1 MGKYTVKGKKL
12 YWFPQRS
19 YVYESNQ
26 TGETPEQWKKRVSS
40 EWSLSELR
48 KKSVNIKSCLY
59 IFHER
64 DKDED
69 GMEKPLHVHGV
80 IEMNEHSG
88 ITQEDAKRFFGC
100 SSDDNCQTLTS
111 RKDLVNAYRYLTHI
125 STSAINKKKERYLAS
140 DVHIGVDDDVVDEY
154 KNRSRGLEEFYY
166 DCCTKKNE
174 READNKAERQQTAL
188 QKYQLAVSRGQ
199 ITADQAYDYIEED
212 VADEGFT
219 ITDALKAENSL
230 NAAETRFYKRLQRY
244 CCKNPWCK
252 TNIYVFGEGDKGK
265 STFCRY
271 FAESHSNSRGYH
283 LVAAKGRDTTFDF
296 ADGYKGH
303 IVSIANEVDGH
314 FFKIEQFCDVLDP
327 KYAANANSRNSDK
340 FYAPNY
346 VLLNNSKPLE
356 QFIYDLCFPLIS
368 STTSYHVNYLSCND
382 PLEIDKIVMCAPAS
396 DRDKICQVRRRF
408 AIYVTI
414 QGGIFSVY
422 YRVNDKNPARFYN
435 YCSYD
440 YDCVP
445 FVCFDNIP
453 YNPNDVKCL
462 DMCVELV
469 DKAIAE
475 YYTVNAFSV
484 NPLNSGW
491 SSLSADNPFG
501 DAVVLPNADD
511 GIISVQQK
519 KMILYKQQEYE
530 IEEFNNMIRRAVD
543 FIDKTSDYI
552 IANDLNLYNVSV
564 AELAVTF
571 ARNQKFFKLD
581 DCFRSMWL
589 LQFYKEINN
598 LFYNSRIMSYMFP
611 DIKYAFMSARAKLI
625 GSNKWITSTK
635 YNKK

>member
-1 MGKYTVKGKKL
+1 M
-12 YWFPQRS
+12 
-19 YVYESNQ
+19 
-26 TGETPEQWKKRVSS
+26 
-40 EWSLSELR
+40 
-48 KKSVNIKSCLY
+48 
-59 IFHER
+59 
-64 DKDED
+64 
-69 GMEKPLHVHGV
+69 
-80 IEMNEHSG
+80 
-88 ITQEDAKRFFGC
+88 
-100 SSDDNCQTLTS
+100 
-111 RKDLVNAYRYLTHI
+111 
-125 STSAINKKKERYLAS
+125 
-140 DVHIGVDDDVVDEY
+140 
-154 KNRSRGLEEFYY
+154 
-166 DCCTKKNE
+166 
-174 READNKAERQQTAL
+174 
-188 QKYQLAVSRGQ
+188 SRGQ
-199 ITADQAYDYIEED
+199 ITADQAYDYIEDD

-244 CCKNPWCK
+244 CCKNSWVK
-252 TNIYVFGEGDKGK
+252 TNIYVFGQGDKGK

-296 ADGYKGH
+296 ADGYRGH

-346 VLLNNSKPLE
+346 VLLNNSKSLE
-356 QFIYDLCFPLIS
+356 QFIYDLCFPVIS
-368 STTSYHVNYLSCND
+368 STSSYSVNYLAFNN
-382 PLEIDKIVMCAPAS
+382 PVEVDKIVMCSP

-408 AIYVTI
+408 AIYVVI
-414 QGGIFSVY
+414 QNNIFSVY
-422 YRVNDKNPARFYN
+422 YRVNDKNPCGFYHDRP
-435 YCSYD
+435 YD
-440 YDCVP
+440 IDCKP
-445 FVCFDNIP
+445 FVLFDNIA
-453 YNPNDVKCL
+453 YNPNDTKCL
-462 DMCVELV
+462 DMCVDLV

-491 SSLSADNPFG
+491 GSLSADNPFG
-501 DAVVLPNADD
+501 DTVVLPNADD
-511 GIISVQQK
+511 GIISVQQR

-530 IEEFNNMIRRAVD
+530 VEEFNNMIRRAVD

-552 IANDLNLYNVSV
+552 IEHDLNLYDVSV
-564 AELAVTF
+564 SELALTF

-581 DCFRSMWL
+581 DGFRSMWL

-598 LFYNSRIMSYMFP
+598 LFYNSRIMSYMFS